1 MAKNSNKIEQ
11 RVQNS
16 AIEMTNKVAT
26 NSTTTKSK
34 PKQVKHE
41 KAKTIRLMR
50 ETLDNSL
57 AHALIKIY
65 ETPHPSLKFF
75 LFVCVLV
82 SSGLCSYLIIQ
93 LFVEYTNYYVLT
105 TQRTQYEMPVRFP
118 KVIICNI
125 NPFTTKYSIEF
136 ITSVN
141 RLFKPDYDIFNE
153 TQMNELSLNEKSNV
167 INDIYTLA
175 RFQMNGLN
183 ESEKRKLSHSF
194 ENVMQKC
201 LFNFKKCSMNDFEWI
216 FDPWYGNCWQFNADE
231 TSMKYSSFPGENF
244 GLKMGFYVNMYEN
257 LTRINHNVDSVRG
270 ALIRIDNSSHS
281 SDLFALHGIKIAP
294 GYAHDI
300 SVSRSFK
307 SKLSAPYSNCLS
319 QNGGFQSDLIDLIQ
333 NSTYKYT
340 QPTCLIQCLQRNIHA
355 KCNCTDSSL
364 LSLFSSH
371 ESHKMCLTPNEIYCM
386 LDLYEAKLL
395 LDDFFK
401 ENCLQICP
409 PECHMQEFDISL
421 SSNQLISNYYLDYLN
436 SNSHLVEDFVK
447 SEEINLE
454 KTRQS
459 FLFFNVFYK
468 SLSYATSIESP
479 EIDIVWLLIGIG
491 SYLGL
496 FMGLS
501 VFSLFEFV
509 QVLIEILFN
518 VKLLLKSRGHNK
530 IEGEVEEEEI

>member
-1 MAKNSNKIEQ
+1 MAINSSKLEQ
-11 RVQNS
+11 RVQIS
-16 AIEMTNKVAT
+16 AIELTNKVAK
-26 NSTTTKSK
+26 NLNQRTKSK
-34 PKQVKHE
+34 PNQVKHE
-41 KAKTIRLMR
+41 RAKIIRLMR

-65 ETPHPSLKFF
+65 ETPHASLKFF
-75 LFVCVLV
+75 LLVCVLV
-82 SSGLCSYLIIQ
+82 SSGLCSHLIIQ
-93 LFVEYTNYYVLT
+93 LFVEYTNYCVLT
-105 TQRTQYEMPVRFP
+105 TQRTQYEMPAKFP

-141 RLFKPDYDIFNE
+141 RQFNPDYDIFNE
-153 TQMNELSLNEKSNV
+153 TQMNELNLNDKANM

-175 RFQMNGLN
+175 RFEMNGLN
-183 ESEKRKLSHSF
+183 ESEKRKLSHSL

-201 LFNFKKCSMNDFEWI
+201 LFNFKKCSMNDFKWI
-216 FDPWYGNCWQFNADE
+216 FDPWYGNCWQFNAKNE
-231 TSMKYSSFPGENF
+231 TPMKYSSLPGENF

-270 ALIRIDNSSHS
+270 ALIRIDNSSYS

-319 QNGGFQSDLIDLIQ
+319 QNGGFESDLIDLIQ
-333 NSTYKYT
+333 NSAYKYT
-340 QPTCLIQCLQRNIHA
+340 QPMCLIQCLQRNIHV

-364 LSLFSSH
+364 LFLFSFH
-371 ESHKMCLTPNEIYCM
+371 ESHKMCLTPNEIACM
-386 LDLYEAKLL
+386 LKLYEARLL
-395 LDDFFK
+395 RDEFFK
-401 ENCLQICP
+401 ENCLQKCP

-421 SSNQLISNYYLDYLN
+421 SSNQLIANYYLDYLK
-436 SNSHLVEDFVK
+436 SNTHLVEDFVN

-454 KTRQS
+454 TTRQS
-459 FLFFNVFYK
+459 FLFFNIFYK
-468 SLSYATSIESP
+468 SLSYSTSIESP

-501 VFSLFEFV
+501 VFSLFEFI

-518 VKLLLKSRGHNK
+518 VKNMIIKVK
-530 IEGEVEEEEI
+530 ATQ